1 MTKCYSCGLEYDWG
15 SCPRCKS
22 FKNIEKQ
29 TKLQEKQ
36 FKMQNGGGAA
46 SSGCI
51 VGLVAGFVTLF
62 AKLFEIAI
70 RAEIAAWKKFMAW
83 MKAQHAAHPDTFW
96 KRVFQVSGIVAAL
109 FAALL
114 VIGMFESQKREEE
127 TRQKELAIQAA
138 NLEAQKAGWAN
149 TDQIA
154 QARLVGCNDPKCYTD
169 HLAAQEKEK
178 QELLR
183 QEDEKRA
190 AETAK
195 AEQEAKADAAEK
207 LAASTAPPKAQVA
220 SAAKETGDPYFD
232 MELPGYKE
240 RFCRAWAKANVACS
254 SGSNYKSCIIA
265 RMSTEFKTSSPN
277 FGSTGGY
284 ICNEDGS
291 RKY

>member
-114 VIGMFESQKREEE
+114 VIGMFESQKRQEE
-127 TRQKELAIQAA
+127 TRQKELAVQAA

-149 TDQIA
+149 TAQIE

-183 QEDEKRA
+183 QEEEKRA

-195 AEQEAKADAAEK
+195 AEQEAKAEAAEK
-207 LAASTAPPKAQVA
+207 LA
-220 SAAKETGDPYFD
+220 
-232 MELPGYKE
+232 
-240 RFCRAWAKANVACS
+240 
-254 SGSNYKSCIIA
+254 
-265 RMSTEFKTSSPN
+265 
-277 FGSTGGY
+277 GSTGQTVSVSRREPRDQFGNTMAYWREECARFQEDRRACAVSDRPGSCLEQRLGKLPAFHLHWCQNGY
-284 ICNEDGS
+284 FNNPDMY
-291 RKY
+291 RY

>member
-62 AKLFEIAI
+62 VKLFEIAI

-96 KRVFQVSGIVAAL
+96 KRVFQVSGVVLAL

-114 VIGMFESQKREEE
+114 VIGMVESQKRQEE

-149 TDQIA
+149 TAQIE
-154 QARLVGCNDPKCYTD
+154 QARLVGCNDPQCYKD

-178 QELLR
+178 QEQRR
-183 QEDEKRA
+183 QEEEKRA

-195 AEQEAKADAAEK
+195 AEQEAKADAAA
-207 LAASTAPPKAQVA
+207 LSNTAQE
-220 SAAKETGDPYFD
+220 ETDSNVRYSDANFD
-232 MELPGYKE
+232 DVNSPAYK
-240 RFCRAWAKANVACS
+240 RKYCREWAKANLACI
-254 SGSNYKSCIIA
+254 SGENYRACVIA
-265 RMSTEFKTSSPN
+265 QMSMAFNTSQAN
-277 FGSTGGY
+277 FGSTGGMV
-284 ICNEDGS
+284 CNENGTP
-291 RKY
+291 KW

>member
-22 FKNIEKQ
+22 FRNIEKQ

-51 VGLVAGFVTLF
+51 VGLVAGFATLF

-96 KRVFQVSGIVAAL
+96 KRVFQVSGVVAAL

-114 VIGMFESQKREEE
+114 LIGMFESQKQQEE
-127 TRQKELAIQAA
+127 TRQKELAVQAA

-149 TDQIA
+149 TAQIE

-183 QEDEKRA
+183 QQEK
-190 AETAK
+190 K
-195 AEQEAKADAAEK
+195 
-207 LAASTAPPKAQVA
+207 
-220 SAAKETGDPYFD
+220 
-232 MELPGYKE
+232 
-240 RFCRAWAKANVACS
+240 CRAT
-254 SGSNYKSCIIA
+254 I
-265 RMSTEFKTSSPN
+265 RMRTQRQ
-277 FGSTGGY
+277 
-284 ICNEDGS
+284 S
-291 RKY
+291 R

>member
-36 FKMQNGGGAA
+36 FKMQHGGGAA

-51 VGLVAGFVTLF
+51 VGLVTAFFTLF

-70 RAEIAAWKKFMAW
+70 RLEIAAFKKFMGW

-96 KRVFQVSGIVAAL
+96 KRVFQVSGAVIAL
-109 FAALL
+109 FAVLL
-114 VIGMFESQKREEE
+114 VIGMFESQKRQEE
-127 TRQKELAIQAA
+127 TRQKELAIEAA
-138 NLEAQKAGWAN
+138 NIEAQKAGWAN
-149 TDQIA
+149 TGQIE
-154 QARLVGCNDPKCYTD
+154 QARLVGCNDPKCYKD
-169 HLAAQEKEK
+169 HLAKQEKLK
-178 QELLR
+178 
-183 QEDEKRA
+183 A
-190 AETAK
+190 AEEAKLAAEEKAK
-195 AEQEAKADAAEK
+195 AEQKAKADTADK
-207 LAASTAPPKAQVA
+207 LAASPAPPKAQTA
-220 SAAKETGDPYFD
+220 STAKETGDPYYD

-240 RFCRAWAKANVACS
+240 RFCRAWAKANAACL
-254 SGSNYKSCIIA
+254 SGSNYRSCVIA
-265 RMSTEFKTSSPN
+265 RMSMEFNTSSPN